1 MPCNFLMRRAKE
13 GVWSLPRVC
22 CIVWKISERRRRGEA
37 LKRVERASL
46 YMEIGGL
53 AFDGAAPAAP
63 KQKVRK
69 GWNGG
74 IYLADKLMF

>member
-1 MPCNFLMRRAKE
+1 MRRTKE

-22 CIVWKISERRRRGEA
+22 CIVWKISERQRRGEA
-37 LKRVERASL
+37 PKRVERASL

-53 AFDGAAPAAP
+53 AFWGGIGRPGTGI
-63 KQKVRK
+63 KK